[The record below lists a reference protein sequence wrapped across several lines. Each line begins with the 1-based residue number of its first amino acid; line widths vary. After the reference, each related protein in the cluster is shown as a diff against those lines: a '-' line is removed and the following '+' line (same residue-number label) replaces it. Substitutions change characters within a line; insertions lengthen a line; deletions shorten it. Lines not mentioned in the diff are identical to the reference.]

1 MCVMLVKDWH
11 RRRSADSTA
20 KRFKS
25 VVFCLSNITSMKFRY
40 GPREEEQKKNEMW
53 AGLDTK
59 ETDGQILRTYN
70 TAKLSKK
77 NTRIHTRTHVFCT
90 NAQLWHVQ
98 FQQSVQASYREQG
111 RDYICVCVRARVC
124 VGDLSLRVLTFDQ
137 AGFKTVSFC
146 LREKVCDFCAFVY
159 DHIISWHDHS
169 LSLRKIMLGSWKI
182 KIKPIKPF

>member
-77 NTRIHTRTHVFCT
+77 THAFTLGHTFS
-90 NAQLWHVQ
+90 AQMLSCDMYSFNNLSRLHTGNKEGII
-98 FQQSVQASYREQG
+98 SVY
-111 RDYICVCVRARVC
+111 VCVRECVLGICPWGFWLLTRLVLKQCLSVC
-124 VGDLSLRVLTFDQ
+124 ERKFVTSVHLYTITSYHDMII
-137 AGFKTVSFC
+137 
-146 LREKVCDFCAFVY
+146 VC
-159 DHIISWHDHS
+159 HWG
-169 LSLRKIMLGSWKI
+169 K
-182 KIKPIKPF
+182 

>member
-1 MCVMLVKDWH
+1 MHQQFIYSITVHALMCVMLVKDWH

-77 NTRIHTRTHVFCT
+77 HTHSHSDTRFLHKCSVVTCTVSTICPGFIQGTRKGLYLCM
-90 NAQLWHVQ
+90 
-98 FQQSVQASYREQG
+98 
-111 RDYICVCVRARVC
+111 CVCASVC
-124 VGDLSLRVLTFDQ
+124 W
-137 AGFKTVSFC
+137 GFVPEGS
-146 LREKVCDFCAFVY
+146 DFWPGWF
-159 DHIISWHDHS
+159 
-169 LSLRKIMLGSWKI
+169 
-182 KIKPIKPF
+182 

>member
-1 MCVMLVKDWH
+1 MFFAWVTSLQWNSGMVPEKKSRKRMKCELVWIQ
-11 RRRSADSTA
+11 RRRMD
-20 KRFKS
+20 KS
-25 VVFCLSNITSMKFRY
+25 WELTTQLNF
-40 GPREEEQKKNEMW
+40 
-53 AGLDTK
+53 
-59 ETDGQILRTYN
+59 
-70 TAKLSKK
+70 KK